1 MKFLKPLYLILF
13 TWLTACTTNTI
24 PEIAAQPGGNWQD
37 HLKLEASV
45 KWTGDCE
52 ATLEIKATLAKN
64 WHIFSI
70 KHDPMK
76 AEFIGEPTTF
86 DIPKN
91 NNYTLIGGT
100 LESKAPKKHEDDM
113 GTQLYHENTVVFSR
127 KIKINTDKSFTI
139 IGDLGFQICD
149 EEGCIFP
156 PAQEFKFSIKPSSDC
171 SVNATLQNEIDT
183 ADRVKSNDSIASNN
197 LSNLGSEGVD
207 ENGLKKFELSE
218 NEKSTK
224 KKTLWTIFILGFLG
238 GLVALLTPCVFPLI
252 PMTVSFFTKQT
263 KSRREGIMKALA
275 YGGAIVFIYVLIG
288 GILSQFMSGFALN
301 DMSSNIWLNLIFFA
315 IFIIFAFSFLGAF
328 ELQLPS
334 GWINKADKQ
343 ADKGGFLGVF
353 FMAFVLVL
361 VSFSCTGP
369 IVGTLLIQSMST
381 GAIASPA
388 IGMLGFGL
396 ALALPFTLFAIF
408 PSWLSSLPQS
418 GGWLN
423 SVKVV
428 LGLLELAIAMKFL
441 STVDLA
447 YGWNI
452 VSREIFIAVW
462 VVTFAA
468 IGLYLLGK
476 IRFAHDDKVE
486 KLSVTRFMFAFLALS
501 FTVYLIPGMWGAPLH
516 MIEGVAPPRDHSE
529 DGFRFVNG
537 GAQTFEGEGELQAVY
552 KEYASKM
559 HAIQDG
565 SIKVF
570 HDLNDGFEFARKV
583 NLPVLLDFTG
593 YACENCRRTES
604 KIWLDKEILPTL
616 QKEFVIV
623 SLYVDDKQKLPE
635 SEQYYSEDSKGK
647 IKTVGN
653 KWADYQIKTY
663 AQMSQPLYVVV
674 DATDSTDLTA
684 PRGYDPSVKGY
695 MEFLELGL
703 KRYRERR

>member
-1 MKFLKPLYLILF
+1 MNKIKNFWILIAILF
-13 TWLTACTTNTI
+13 SCTTMPSEVVN
-24 PEIAAQPGGNWQD
+24 AQPGNPSWQD
-37 HLKLEASV
+37 YLKLETSV
-45 KWTGDCE
+45 KLDGNCE
-52 ATLEIKATLAKN
+52 ATLQITATLAKD

-70 KHDPMK
+70 NHDPEK
-76 AEFIGEPTTF
+76 AEYIGSPTIFT
-86 DIPKN
+86 IKKSA
-91 NNYTLIGGT
+91 NYEAIGNT
-100 LESKAPKKHEDDM
+100 MESKKAKKHEDEL
-113 GTQLYHENTVVFSR
+113 GIQLYHEKTVVFSK
-127 KIKINTDKSFTI
+127 KIKVLTNKAFEV
-139 IGDLGFQICD
+139 IGDIEFQICD
-149 EEGCIFP
+149 ENGCLFP
-156 PAQEFKFSIKPSSDC
+156 PAQEFVFKIEAQSACES
-171 SVNATLQNEIDT
+171 
-183 ADRVKSNDSIASNN
+183 
-197 LSNLGSEGVD
+197 
-207 ENGLKKFELSE
+207 LSE
-218 NEKSTK
+218 IVPPNDDAAIDESLPTEDDLEPELKEVEFEEGELDTK

-263 KSRREGIMKALA
+263 KSRRAGIIKALS
-275 YGGAIVFIYVLIG
+275 YGGAIVFIYVLLG
-288 GILSQFMSGFALN
+288 GILSQFMSGFMLN
-301 DMSSNIWLNLIFFA
+301 DLSSNIWLNLIFFA

-328 ELQLPS
+328 ELRMPS
-334 GWINKADKQ
+334 GLVNKADRQ
-343 ADKGGFLGVF
+343 ADKGGLIGVF
-353 FMAFVLVL
+353 FMAFTLVL

-381 GAIASPA
+381 GAIASPVV
-388 IGMLGFGL
+388 GMLGFGL

-441 STVDLA
+441 STIDLA
-447 YGWNI
+447 YGWGI

-537 GAQTFEGEGELQAVY
+537 GANTFEGEGETQAIY
-552 KEYASKM
+552 SEYATKM

-570 HDLNDGFEFARKV
+570 HDLSDGFEFARKV
-583 NLPVLLDFTG
+583 DLPVLLDFTG

-604 KIWLDKEILPTL
+604 KIWLDKTILPTL
-616 QKEFVIV
+616 QKEFVII
-623 SLYVDDKQKLPE
+623 SLYVDEKTLLPE
-635 SEQYYSEDSKGK
+635 EEQYYSEDSKGK

-663 AQMSQPLYVVV
+663 KQMSQPLYVIV
-674 DATDSTDLTA
+674 DASDSTDLTA
-684 PRGYDPSVKGY
+684 PRGYDPSVSGYKEYLLKGIQ
-695 MEFLELGL
+695 
-703 KRYRERR
+703 RYKDRRK